1 MIKHGCLLLFKNYW
15 LLVVGV
21 FACSTLASTYP
32 PSQYSSHMMT
42 SSRQMLAPQTPTLSM
57 EAKPNKGILKNSS
70 STSTYNGTAHSD
82 AGANRSR
89 DSDISS
95 GSGSVVGHN
104 GRVNMQPDP
113 SAGYPNQYS
122 NVGYEGYDQ
131 HNVSGSLA
139 NTSMGSGTASQSL
152 VGMGMLSP
160 LALDSQPRPQQGYAK
175 TKGWGQTRSGTVNRA
190 YDYEQTQ
197 QNSANVS
204 SVSSTYRDYTRP
216 SPYAQTPQRPSAP
229 RSTAGNS
236 STEV

>member
-1 MIKHGCLLLFKNYW
+1 M
-15 LLVVGV
+15 VVGV

-57 EAKPNKGILKNSS
+57 EAKPNKGILKKSS

-82 AGANRSR
+82 PGANRSR

-95 GSGSVVGHN
+95 GSGSVAGH
-104 GRVNMQPDP
+104 GGKVNMQPDP
-113 SAGYPNQYS
+113 SAPYHSQYS
-122 NVGYEGYDQ
+122 NVGYDGYDQ

-139 NTSMGSGTASQSL
+139 NTSLSGSGTASQSL

-175 TKGWGQTRSGTVNRA
+175 TKGWGQTRSGTVNKA

-204 SVSSTYRDYTRP
+204 SVSSTYRDITRP
-216 SPYAQTPQRPSAP
+216 SAYSATPQRPSTA
-229 RSTAGNS
+229 RSSANS